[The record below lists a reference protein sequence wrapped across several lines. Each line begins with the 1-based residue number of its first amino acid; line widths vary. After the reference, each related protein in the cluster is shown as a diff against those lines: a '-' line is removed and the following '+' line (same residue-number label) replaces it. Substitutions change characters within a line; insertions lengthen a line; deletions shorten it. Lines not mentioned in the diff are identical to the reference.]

1 MAAVAGRSSVAS
13 LVKVYVCVE
22 SLGGWVMRASEFE
35 ERYGDYVRRHFQ
47 SYATAHTLRKGVRWR
62 YPFVQVS
69 EGMLKVWI
77 KKYRGPE
84 GVVRVSC
91 VAELA
96 DRLGDEL
103 QEYSDRYPTAFKLV
117 RALQRRVPPVYVSES
132 AAKTW
137 FSRYGGDLREYFHAE
152 LQNARRTGYV
162 DDFVMST
169 EEPAVEGE
177 GAVNDAEALGMGMC
191 PARALLE

>member
-1 MAAVAGRSSVAS
+1 MDPLTLPVSQWGPGSVALSQCFGSWGVAVAWFLGGSGRVAAVAGRSSVAS
-13 LVKVYVCVE
+13 LVKVHGSVE
-22 SLGGWVMRASEFE
+22 SFGGWVMRASEFE

-47 SYATAHTLRKGVRWR
+47 SYGTAHTLRKGVRWR

-103 QEYSDRYPTAFKLV
+103 QVYSDRYPTAFKLV
-117 RALQRRVPPVYVSES
+117 RALQRRVPPVYLSES

-137 FSRYGGDLREYFHAE
+137 FSRYGGRP
-152 LQNARRTGYV
+152 
-162 DDFVMST
+162 S
-169 EEPAVEGE
+169 
-177 GAVNDAEALGMGMC
+177 
-191 PARALLE
+191 